1 MSDSSG
7 RSQRRESHA
16 RGKGELSYS
25 RHSVSVDRGFAILE
39 RFSGERGSESIA
51 DISAAVRLPRSSVH
65 RYLQTLAALG
75 LVEQRGTP
83 RRRYRLAASAA
94 APGISAIAATGV
106 PGVAHDELTALR
118 RSTSYTA
125 RLAVRIE
132 LDALLVGQAPS
143 LAEGQSMFARDLRPG
158 ARLSGERSALGKVL
172 LAHLRVDQLP
182 PSLRQ
187 QGQHAHA
194 TLDGVREQGHATE
207 HGEHAFAIAVPVQL
221 ETGETIAALD
231 LVGCP
236 PNVTLQLLAAHLD
249 KLHDTAARLARE
261 IGDLPWRGWARR
273 QH

>member
-1 MSDSSG
+1 
-7 RSQRRESHA
+7 
-16 RGKGELSYS
+16 
-25 RHSVSVDRGFAILE
+25 VDRGFAILE

-83 RRRYRLAASAA
+83 RRRYRLTASAA
-94 APGISAIAATGV
+94 TPGISAITATGV
-106 PGVAHDELTALR
+106 PGAARDELTALR
-118 RSTSYTA
+118 RSTSCTA

-143 LAEGQSMFARDLRPG
+143 LAEGQSMLARDLRPG
-158 ARLSGERSALGKVL
+158 ARLSGEHSAIGRAL
-172 LAHLRVDQLP
+172 LAHLRVDRLP

-187 QGQHAHA
+187 QGQRAYES
-194 TLDGVREQGHATE
+194 LDGVREQGYATE
-207 HGEHAFAIAVPVQL
+207 HGEHAFAVAVPVQL

-236 PNVTLQLLAAHLD
+236 PNVTLQSLAAHLD
-249 KLHDTAARLARE
+249 ELRDTAARLAGE
-261 IGDLPWRGWARR
+261 IGELPWTRWPQR
-273 QH
+273 QR